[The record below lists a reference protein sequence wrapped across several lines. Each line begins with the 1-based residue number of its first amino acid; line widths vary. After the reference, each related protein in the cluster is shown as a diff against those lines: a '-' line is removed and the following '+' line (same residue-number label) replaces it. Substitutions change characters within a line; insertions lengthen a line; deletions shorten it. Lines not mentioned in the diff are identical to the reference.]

1 MTSSRNERDVTVAM
15 LCARFPKAF
24 FLYERRRVPLKI
36 GIRNDVIAVL
46 GDAIDRKLLVRA
58 LKHYF
63 VNLGYQLAVRA
74 GRPRYDLDGN
84 IAGEVTELE
93 AESARR
99 SAAGIR
105 ALRAPRKRPRPQ
117 AIAPETPAPPP
128 PPSSPPEPPRRLGL
142 ADLRAAALARKAS
155 AACDQTRAD
164 ADGSSAQSA
173 RQIQQPQSSSAG
185 HSS

>member
-1 MTSSRNERDVTVAM
+1 MRRKPHLEAVIELLAE
-15 LCARFPKAF
+15 RFPKAF
-24 FLYERRRVPLKI
+24 FLYERKRVPLKV
-36 GIRNDVIAVL
+36 GIRNDLTAVL
-46 GDAIDRKLLVRA
+46 GDAIEPKLLNVA
-58 LKHYF
+58 LRHYF
-63 VNLGYQLAVRA
+63 VNIGYQFALKA